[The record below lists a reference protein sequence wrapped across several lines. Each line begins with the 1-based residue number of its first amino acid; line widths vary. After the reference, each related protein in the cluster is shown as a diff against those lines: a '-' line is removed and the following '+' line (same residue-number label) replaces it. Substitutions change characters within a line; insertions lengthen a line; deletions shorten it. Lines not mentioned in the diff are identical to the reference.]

1 MIDKEKDLAYE
12 EKIKSIKT
20 SYLVT
25 GIVVSIVVGT
35 LGFGLGRLLNS
46 NESISVSK
54 DMAKFLSFYNS
65 FKDEYYQQQDERVLI
80 DGLYYGL
87 TSSVEDKFTFYV
99 SSENNESQGLSTSQ
113 LGIGFERATYYGNA
127 LVNHVMSDSP
137 ASKAKFL
144 DENNQFID
152 GELGLQKGDII
163 VKIREFDDMS
173 SPYYVLKEHPS
184 SDWTN
189 KFSGDINTNLE
200 LVILR
205 NGVTKR
211 CVATR
216 NYFDSDKVRL
226 IEKNYSSSKKEAV
239 VQISS
244 FLGNLNNNEST
255 PARELVDLFNNDL
268 LKDNNYIDNLV
279 LDLRGNGGGY
289 VLNFSELLSLF
300 TGKIDAFGYYYY
312 PRENRYTP
320 VEAPNPNN
328 KGSIYNYN
336 GWKNFND
343 SIGHYT
349 LVIDEGTASAAESFA
364 VGLRDYKDT
373 KDKVTIVGEISYGK
387 GIAQSFMYPFASEGD
402 YTSSIRYTSAE
413 VVSMEKNSI
422 NKRGIVP
429 DVFVEPK
436 YRSIQDEKL
445 YDYYR
450 KEVKTV
456 DNEYDEAI
464 VLARIEAL
472 LSTTFSEGL
481 TKALPTYQKAYSLTE
496 NGLYDEATAK
506 SLNDEFF
513 NYYHNNIPYNIY
525 DNFVNGDNDVDS
537 FSSIQRKLVKKQ
549 IETLTNKT
557 YDNFYVACND
567 FQVEYASE
575 IGDKSSAYNL
585 ETAYFLQGKMY
596 EKNVEFQKEVLEKA
610 KEYGTKTI

>member
-1 MIDKEKDLAYE
+1 MMNKEKDLAYE

-25 GIVVSIVVGT
+25 GVVASLIVGS
-35 LGFGLGRLLNS
+35 LGFGLGRLLGG

-54 DMAKFLSFYNS
+54 DMAKFISFYNS
-65 FKDEYYQQQDERVLI
+65 FKNEYYHQQDERVLI

-87 TSSVEDKFTFYV
+87 TASVDDRFTFYV
-99 SSENNESQGLSTSQ
+99 SSEKNESQGLSTSQ
-113 LGIGFERATYYGNA
+113 VGIGFERATYYGNA
-127 LVNHVMSDSP
+127 LVNHVMSNSP
-137 ASKAKFL
+137 ASKARFI
-144 DENNQFID
+144 DDSNQFID
-152 GELGLQKGDII
+152 GEVGLKKGDII
-163 VKIREFDDMS
+163 VKIREFDDMG

-184 SDWTN
+184 SDWSN
-189 KFSGDINTNLE
+189 RFAGSINTNVE

-205 NGVTKR
+205 DGVTKR

-216 NYFDSDKVRL
+216 NYFDTDKARL
-226 IEKNYSSSKKEAV
+226 IEKNYSSLKKEAV

-255 PARELVDLFNNDL
+255 PARELVDIFKNDL
-268 LKDNNYIDNLV
+268 LKDNNYIDNLI

-300 TGKIDAFGYYYY
+300 TGKIDAYGYYYF
-312 PRENRYTP
+312 PRENKYTP
-320 VEAPNPNN
+320 VEAPNSNN
-328 KGSIYNYN
+328 RGSIYNYD
-336 GWKNFND
+336 GWRNFND

-349 LVIDEGTASAAESFA
+349 LIIDEGTASAAESFV

-422 NKRGIVP
+422 NQRGIVP
-429 DVFVEPK
+429 DIFVEPK

-450 KEVKTV
+450 KEVKTI

-472 LSTTFSEGL
+472 LNNTFNNVND
-481 TKALPTYQKAYSLTE
+481 ALIAYQKAYSLKE
-496 NGLYDEATAK
+496 NGLFDEETIK
-506 SLNDEFF
+506 SLNDQFF
-513 NYYHNNIPYNIY
+513 KYYHSNPPYNVY
-525 DNFVNGDNDVDS
+525 TTFVNGDNDIDS
-537 FSSIQRKLVKKQ
+537 FSSIQRKVVKKQ
-549 IETLTNKT
+549 IETIIGKS

-567 FQVEYASE
+567 FQVEYASQ
-575 IGDKSSAYNL
+575 ITDKSTAYNL
-585 ETAYFLQGKMY
+585 ETAYLLQGKMY
-596 EKNVEFQKEVLEKA
+596 EKSVEFQKAVLEKA
-610 KEYGTKTI
+610 KAYGTKTI